1 MRLKSTFRFINMV
14 KSIIHERRIFLAQF
28 YRDVSL
34 LIANALRKL
43 QIYSSF
49 FLSPCDW
56 RLSRV
61 KGTSDFLETL
71 KIYRYVRVSS

>member
-34 LIANALRKL
+34 LIANYVNYKFIPPFSFRLTTASK
-43 QIYSSF
+43 SSQ
-49 FLSPCDW
+49 
-56 RLSRV
+56 
-61 KGTSDFLETL
+61 G
-71 KIYRYVRVSS
+71 YV